1 MWYEDCTMRYEDCT
15 MWYEDCTLWYG
26 CAMWF
31 GCAYDIGGLFVMR
44 NAPWDIGLRCNMG
57 ALW

>member
-1 MWYEDCTMRYEDCT
+1 MWYEDCT
-15 MWYEDCTLWYG
+15 MWYEDWTLWYG

-31 GCAYDIGGLFVMR
+31 GCAYDIGGLCVMR
-44 NAPWDIGLRCNMG
+44 NAPWDIGLLCNMG